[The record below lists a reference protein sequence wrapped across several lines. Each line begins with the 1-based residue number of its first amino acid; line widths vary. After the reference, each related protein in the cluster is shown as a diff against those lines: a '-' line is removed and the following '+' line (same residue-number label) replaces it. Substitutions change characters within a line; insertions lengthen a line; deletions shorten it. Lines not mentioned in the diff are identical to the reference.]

1 MQQHGSNR
9 RRESRLLIGLAWL
22 LKLGFLGK
30 YQYIKNL
37 LKKRRRGLLGF
48 KFLGFLG
55 DGFGVKGRVGVWVV
69 VLSPS
74 PSILATHLTM
84 V

>member
-1 MQQHGSNR
+1 MQQHGNN

-22 LKLGFLGK
+22 LKLGFM
-30 YQYIKNL
+30 
-37 LKKRRRGLLGF
+37 
-48 KFLGFLG
+48 G

-69 VLSPS
+69 VL
-74 PSILATHLTM
+74 ATHLIM